1 MNRTSLRAAVVA
13 GALIFPTQPAW
24 AQAAAQTAECIDR
37 EQAERLV
44 TTLRSRTEQL
54 RDAAGRLQRAEEIVN
69 QANARIAAAEARAA
83 ATQEIVA
90 LAAMRNRELVQI
102 GLQILADY
110 QSLSLGQKVAAREP
124 LTGLY
129 RVRLENK
136 LQQFED
142 ELAAAQFFPE
152 KALEEALE
160 EALSEAGGD
169 SADEDG
175 AR

>member
-1 MNRTSLRAAVVA
+1 MNRISLRAAVVA

-90 LAAMRNRELVQI
+90 LAAMRNRELVQT

-110 QSLSLGQKVAAREP
+110 QSLSLGQKAAAREP

-152 KALEEALE
+152 KALEEAL
-160 EALSEAGGD
+160 SEAGGD

-175 AR
+175 AQ

>member
-13 GALIFPTQPAW
+13 
-24 AQAAAQTAECIDR
+24 
-37 EQAERLV
+37 
-44 TTLRSRTEQL
+44 
-54 RDAAGRLQRAEEIVN
+54 EEIVN
-69 QANARIAAAEARAA
+69 PANARIAAAAARAA

-90 LAAMRNRELVQI
+90 LAAMRNRELVRI

-110 QSLSLGQKVAAREP
+110 QSLSLGQKVTAREP

-152 KALEEALE
+152 KALEEAL
-160 EALSEAGGD
+160 SQDDGD

-175 AR
+175 TQ